1 MRRTTKITVGII
13 LSIFALS
20 LTFIIGFSFTDRKN
34 NRHLVS
40 IANIPQEDRTGINT
54 EPYRTV
60 VLERE
65 YSEHRVSAGENC
77 GLFLNPVTTD
87 DEGNRLFVPAA
98 LHDFISVETRGD
110 TLAVRLK
117 VDALFEKYREDGKH
131 HILFSGINLY
141 LHTSHV
147 DVINKT
153 RDIPTNI
160 RNVMTDTVKVR
171 SDGDIRIDS
180 CDVRIIEPLKA
191 QFFKINGCRI
201 GTLNIDLDL
210 VQNWKV
216 EKSKVGTENFTGSRR
231 HDIILTDNEAKNIN
245 WLPKNKDSKLVITL
259 PGDTTGFV
267 LQ

>member
-1 MRRTTKITVGII
+1 
-13 LSIFALS
+13 
-20 LTFIIGFSFTDRKN
+20 
-34 NRHLVS
+34 
-40 IANIPQEDRTGINT
+40 
-54 EPYRTV
+54 
-60 VLERE
+60 
-65 YSEHRVSAGENC
+65 
-77 GLFLNPVTTD
+77 
-87 DEGNRLFVPAA
+87 
-98 LHDFISVETRGD
+98 
-110 TLAVRLK
+110 
-117 VDALFEKYREDGKH
+117 
-131 HILFSGINLY
+131 LFSGINLY

-210 VQNWKV
+210 VRKWSV
-216 EKSKVGTENFTGSRR
+216 ENSRVGTENFTGSGR
-231 HDIILTDNEAKNIN
+231 HEITLTDSHSERMN
-245 WLPKNKDSKLVITL
+245 WLPKNRDSKLNITL
-259 PGDTTGFV
+259 RGDTTGIV